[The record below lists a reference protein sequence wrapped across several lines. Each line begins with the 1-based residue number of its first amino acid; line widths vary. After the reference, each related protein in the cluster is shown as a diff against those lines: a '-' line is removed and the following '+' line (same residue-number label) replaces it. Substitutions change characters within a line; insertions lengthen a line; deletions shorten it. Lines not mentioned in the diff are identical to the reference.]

1 MTRQHTVTP
10 HGLEFDVVLDEWP
23 DGAQGDALHSLVA
36 SGDVLAV
43 LLPYGFVGLKIIPAQ
58 ILIYAEAG
66 RMHVKQVFPTLGAR
80 VPQHYG
86 PGLRLPSLQDSRL

>member
-1 MTRQHTVTP
+1 MTRQDAVTP
-10 HGLEFDVVLDEWP
+10 RRLEFDVVLDEWP
-23 DGAQGDALHSLVA
+23 GGEQGGALDSLVA

-43 LLPYGFVGLKIIPAQ
+43 LLPCGFVGLKIIPAQ

-66 RMHVKQVFPTLGAR
+66 RMHVKQVLPTPGAR

-86 PGLRLPSLQDSRL
+86 PGLRLPSFQDSPL